1 MGARDPGEMRG
12 GGGLKTCEAV
22 EVRGR
27 ELRWKK
33 TDGSRKTYSKLGR
46 DPRRRDGGVGIGVV
60 PGMTRSRI
68 SKLNQGWRGARH
80 PRVTWRIWEEF
91 DFRNEFWIF

>member
-1 MGARDPGEMRG
+1 MGARDPGEIRRG
-12 GGGLKTCEAV
+12 AGLETCEAV

-33 TDGSRKTYSKLGR
+33 TDGSGKTYRKLGR
-46 DPRRRDGGVGIGVV
+46 DQSRRDDGVGVGVV
-60 PGMTRSRI
+60 PGTRRSRR

-80 PRVTWRIWEEF
+80 HRVAWRLWKEF
-91 DFRNEFWIF
+91 DFRN